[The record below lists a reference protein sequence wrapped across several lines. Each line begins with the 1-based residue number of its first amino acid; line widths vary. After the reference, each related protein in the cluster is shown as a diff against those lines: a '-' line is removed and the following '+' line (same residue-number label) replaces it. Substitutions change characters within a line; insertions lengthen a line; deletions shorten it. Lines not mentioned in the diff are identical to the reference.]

1 MRSRAREALS
11 RLMAEQGINGALL
24 VPNGTNGTNI
34 RLGPDGPPPDPFTF
48 PPCQCAKCRAGHG
61 TPDTSVQL
69 RADNA
74 NDLPN
79 GNEQ

>member
-11 RLMAEQGINGALL
+11 RLMAEQGVNGALL
-24 VPNGTNGTNI
+24 VPNGANI
-34 RLGPDGPPPDPFTF
+34 RFGPDSPLPDPFTF
-48 PPCQCAKCRAGHG
+48 PPCRCAKCRAGHG
-61 TPDTSVQL
+61 MPDTSVQL

-74 NDLPN
+74 NELPN